1 MAKNNEQSTTNVI
14 QNKAKQT
21 QFKLEAKR
29 KSLWVSFLESSNQR
43 PIKACPER
51 SPEYVE
57 GRSRMGQFQNPTIPS
72 KQWQEKKSLR
82 NFFWVSASREGIL
95 LFIGNPILT

>member
-29 KSLWVSFLESSNQR
+29 RSLWVSFLESSNQR

-57 GRSRMGQFQNPTIPS
+57 GRSRMGQFQKPALS
-72 KQWQEKKSLR
+72 H
-82 NFFWVSASREGIL
+82 VEGIGKKISL
-95 LFIGNPILT
+95 S